1 MANLNDTMTVQA
13 ETITAQEETIASH
26 SLTISDQGA
35 TIVQQGARIDTHDD
49 ELREIQRVYGESASN
64 SICPMEAGV
73 VKNNRAATIKSG
85 KELDFQ
91 ELLELL
97 SIVATWTEIMCKN
110 TSVINGHH

>member
-1 MANLNDTMTVQA
+1 
-13 ETITAQEETIASH
+13 
-26 SLTISDQGA
+26 
-35 TIVQQGARIDTHDD
+35 
-49 ELREIQRVYGESASN
+49 
-64 SICPMEAGV
+64 ICPMEAGV